1 MFYFNKKTTDI
12 AIAHVVV
19 QLFLMPLFCIMSTL
33 KYQQNF
39 TAEQAGT
46 EHARSRLRQTRQTT
60 QPQVHSRVQELNTTK
75 HPPPP
80 PKKKKKKT
88 PTVSAQDPNPAKPK

>member
-1 MFYFNKKTTDI
+1 MVNKCVLHMFYFNKKTADI

-39 TAEQAGT
+39 IAEQAGT
-46 EHARSRLRQTRQTT
+46 EHALDFSFARHGKQHNRRSTRAC
-60 QPQVHSRVQELNTTK
+60 RI
-75 HPPPP
+75 
-80 PKKKKKKT
+80 
-88 PTVSAQDPNPAKPK
+88 